1 MAGIVGYGAYIPRN
15 RIRTETLA
23 EQWGKDPETIKGGLL
38 LQEKSVP
45 GLDED
50 TITISVAA
58 GRAAL
63 DRAAIDPRRVG
74 ALYIGSESHPYAV
87 KPSGTVVIEALDIG
101 PEVHVADFEFAC
113 KAGTEAM
120 FVALGLVESG
130 RVEYAM
136 GIGADTSQGAPGD
149 ALEYSASAGGSA
161 FIFGREDLLADVV
174 DTASYTTDTPD
185 FWRREGEFYPRHG
198 GRFTG
203 EPAYFKHVL
212 SASHMILERTGLK
225 AGDFRYAIFHM
236 PNGKFPL
243 RVGKT
248 LGFTREQLAPGWVVP
263 TMGNTYSGSSPT
275 GLAAALDVSDPD
287 DLILITSF
295 GSGAGSDSFVL
306 RVTDLLPERK
316 GLAPTVASLLEGPR
330 RYLTYGEYAKYREK
344 IKMNL

>member
-1 MAGIVGYGAYIPRN
+1 MAGIVGYGAYVPRN
-15 RIRTETLA
+15 RIKSEEIAR
-23 EQWGKDPETIKGGLL
+23 QWGKDPVSIGRGLL
-38 LQEKSVP
+38 LEEKSVP

-58 GRAAL
+58 ARGAV
-63 DRAAIDPRRVG
+63 DRAGIDPARIG
-74 ALYIGSESHPYAV
+74 AVYVGSESHPYAV
-87 KPSGTVVIEALDIG
+87 KPSGTIVAEVLGVA

-130 RVEYAM
+130 RVEYAL
-136 GIGADTSQGAPGD
+136 GIGADTSQGAPAD
-149 ALEYSASAGGSA
+149 ALEYSASAGGAA
-161 FIFGREDLLADVV
+161 FLFGREHTLADVV
-174 DTASYTTDTPD
+174 ETYSCTTDTPD

-212 SASHMILERTGLK
+212 MASQAIMERTGLK
-225 AGDFRYAIFHM
+225 PADFRFVVFHM

-243 RVGKT
+243 TAGRK
-248 LGFTREQLAPGWVVP
+248 LGFTREQLEVGWLVP

-275 GLAAALDVSDPD
+275 GLAAILDVADPD

-306 RVTDLLPERK
+306 RATELLPERRDR
-316 GLAPTVASLLEGPR
+316 APKVREMLDGPR

-344 IKMNL
+344 IIINA

>member
-1 MAGIVGYGAYIPRN
+1 
-15 RIRTETLA
+15 
-23 EQWGKDPETIKGGLL
+23 
-38 LQEKSVP
+38 
-45 GLDED
+45 
-50 TITISVAA
+50 
-58 GRAAL
+58 
-63 DRAAIDPRRVG
+63 
-74 ALYIGSESHPYAV
+74 
-87 KPSGTVVIEALDIG
+87 
-101 PEVHVADFEFAC
+101 
-113 KAGTEAM
+113 
-120 FVALGLVESG
+120 VESG